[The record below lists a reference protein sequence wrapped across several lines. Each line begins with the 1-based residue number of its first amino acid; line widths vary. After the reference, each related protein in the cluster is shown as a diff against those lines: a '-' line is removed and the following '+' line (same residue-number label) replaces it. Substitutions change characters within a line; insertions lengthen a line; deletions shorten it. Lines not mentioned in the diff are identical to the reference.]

1 MKRAVMIAAGLLAG
15 TACVSFLHATTGDE
29 APLFGFTA
37 ESSRAERQWEEK
49 FRAIPNPENHRA
61 YMQRL
66 TAQPHN
72 VGSPYDK
79 NNAEWIAAKFKD
91 FGLETQIENFDV
103 LFPTPKERL
112 VELVDGGPHFKA
124 KLQEPVLPEDPTS
137 NQTTEQLP
145 TYNAYSIDGDVTG
158 PLVYVNYGVPEDYEE
173 LDRRGVSVKGAIVI
187 ARYGHSWRGIKP
199 LVAGEH
205 GAIGCII
212 YSDPRDDG
220 YSGGETFPKG
230 AWRPKDGVQRGS
242 VQDSAVFMGDPL
254 TPGYGATP
262 DAKRVPIKDAQT
274 LTKIPVLPIS
284 YADAQ
289 PLLEAMSGAVAPR
302 DWRGGLPITYH
313 LGPGP
318 AKVHLKVA
326 SNWDIKRL
334 YDVIGKIPGSTF
346 PDEWVIRGNHHDA
359 WVNGAEDPISGQV
372 AMMEEA
378 RAMGE
383 LLKQGWK
390 PKRTMI
396 YCAWDGEEPG
406 LLGSTE
412 WVETH
417 VDDLKKHAVAY
428 INSDSNSR
436 GYLEFEGS
444 QTLEKFMNDVA
455 RDIQDPET
463 KLSVWKRAQ
472 LREIRSAHSAEDRKE
487 ARSRGDLRLDM
498 LGGGSDH
505 APFNNFAGVAALGIG
520 FGGEDGGGIYHSIYD
535 DFYWYTHFSDT
546 DFAYGKALSQTG
558 GTAMMRLADAD
569 LLPFEF
575 SDFADDVQTY
585 VRGVKKFAEDQ
596 HNEVIERNRQI
607 DEGAYTAT
615 ADPKKT
621 YVPPAKEEVPPHI
634 NFAPLDNAVE
644 KLNRSAEEYQKALN
658 AAAANGG
665 ATLGRASLKEIN
677 EMLMQ
682 SEHKL
687 TTPEGLPGRFWYKHE
702 LYAPGAYTGYSAKAI
717 PAVQEALEQKKWKQA
732 EDAAARVAHVLENEA
747 TQISQAAA
755 KLHAQAQTN

>member
-1 MKRAVMIAAGLLAG
+1 
-15 TACVSFLHATTGDE
+15 
-29 APLFGFTA
+29 
-37 ESSRAERQWEEK
+37 
-49 FRAIPNPENHRA
+49 
-61 YMQRL
+61 
-66 TAQPHN
+66 
-72 VGSPYDK
+72 
-79 NNAEWIAAKFKD
+79 
-91 FGLETQIENFDV
+91 
-103 LFPTPKERL
+103 
-112 VELVDGGPHFKA
+112 
-124 KLQEPVLPEDPTS
+124 
-137 NQTTEQLP
+137 
-145 TYNAYSIDGDVTG
+145 
-158 PLVYVNYGVPEDYEE
+158 
-173 LDRRGVSVKGAIVI
+173 
-187 ARYGHSWRGIKP
+187 
-199 LVAGEH
+199 
-205 GAIGCII
+205 
-212 YSDPRDDG
+212 
-220 YSGGETFPKG
+220 
-230 AWRPKDGVQRGS
+230 

-262 DAKRVPIKDAQT
+262 DAKRVAIKDAQT

-289 PLLEAMSGAVAPR
+289 PLLEAISGAVAPR
-302 DWRGGLPITYH
+302 AWRGGLALTYH
-313 LGPGP
+313 IGPGP

-334 YDVIGKIPGSTF
+334 YDVIGKIPGSTY

-383 LLKQGWK
+383 LVKQGWK
-390 PKRTMI
+390 PKRTLI

-417 VDDLKKHAVAY
+417 VDELKKHAVAY
-428 INSDSNSR
+428 INSDSSGR
-436 GYLEFEGS
+436 GYLGLEGS

-463 KLSVWKRAQ
+463 KLSVWKRLQ
-472 LREIRSAHSAEDRKE
+472 LGTIRTASSEEDRRE

-505 APFNNFAGVAALGIG
+505 APFNNFAGVASLGIG

-546 DFAYGKALSQTG
+546 DFTYGRALSQVG

-575 SDFADDVQTY
+575 GDFADDVQMY
-585 VRGVKKFAEDQ
+585 VKEVKKFATQ
-596 HNEVIERNRQI
+596 QQAEVTERNRQV
-607 DEGAYTAT
+607 DEGAFTAA
-615 ADPKKT
+615 ADPKEK
-621 YVPPAKEEVPPHI
+621 YVPPAKEEVPPFI

-644 KLNRSAEEYQKALN
+644 KLNRSAGEYQKALMG
-658 AAAANGG
+658 ASTNGG
-665 ATLGRASLKEIN
+665 AAMARGSLKEIN

-702 LYAPGAYTGYSAKAI
+702 LYAPGAYTGYAAKAI
-717 PAVQEALEQKKWKQA
+717 PAVREALEQKKWKQA
-732 EDAAARVAHVLENEA
+732 EEAAARVAHVLENEA
-747 TQISQAAA
+747 TLISEAAT
-755 KLHAQAQTN
+755 KLNSQTK